1 MPVRREKSVAVQ
13 VWVGE
18 KPDNPNERKAIIGL
32 ANGLDRLEGL
42 YLMLANFSVGGR
54 SIDLVILKRDAIFI
68 LELKHCDGKVYGGV
82 NGTWRVVS
90 KNGSVKQLNPGRKNP
105 YNQVISYFYNFT
117 NFLNEHKNTILS
129 QQKASDVDFRSA
141 KRVIVIVPTLEP
153 GSEIDLDW
161 KVQAKGL
168 DELPTYLVT
177 EQSNGIELSDEELQ
191 RIPDMLHCQPW
202 QEVNDLIA
210 GVMPA
215 WTDTPSE
222 AAVPVPVP
230 PAPATAARTTEPLQ
244 LPEPHLSPWRQ
255 RTKSAQRW
263 IGQVLAAFALV
274 SIGILLGVMG
284 LPRFDGE
291 TTTQSPSPLPTIPPI
306 PSAGLGVDV
315 NNGIASVN
323 QAVAKRWNAEQ
334 RTWETVAADDATTDV
349 VITLETVNFNNG
361 EIVITWTLEN
371 RRNSTVRMPL
381 VSQNIGVTDS
391 TRMPYRIDAEL
402 SDPPG
407 TLEVAPGQTGRA
419 TAVIP
424 QTIGANAITVRITL
438 ERQPFDALWIVN
450 VAQPAT
456 TN

>member
-1 MPVRREKSVAVQ
+1 VAVQ

-18 KPDNPNERKAIIGL
+18 KPDNPNERKAIIAL

-117 NFLNEHKNTILS
+117 NFLNEHKTAILS
-129 QQKASDVDFRSA
+129 PQKASDVDFRSA

-177 EQSNGIELSDEELQ
+177 EQSNGLELSDEELQ
-191 RIPDMLHCQPW
+191 RIPQMLHCQPW

-215 WTDTPSE
+215 WTDTPTE
-222 AAVPVPVP
+222 AVA
-230 PAPATAARTTEPLQ
+230 PAPPPTESRTAAPTTSPLE
-244 LPEPHLSPWRQ
+244 LPEMPAPRWRQ
-255 RTKSAQRW
+255 RTRSAQRW
-263 IGQVLAAFALV
+263 LGQVLAAFALV
-274 SIGILLGVMG
+274 SIGVLVGVMG
-284 LPRFDGE
+284 LPRFDRE
-291 TTTQSPSPLPTIPPI
+291 TAVPLPSPPPTLPI
-306 PSAGLGVDV
+306 PSAGLGVDA
-315 NNGIASVN
+315 NNGVTTVN
-323 QAVAKRWNAEQ
+323 QAVAKRWNADQ
-334 RTWETVAADDATTDV
+334 RVWELVASDDAAADV

-361 EIVITWTLEN
+361 EIVITWSVEN
-371 RRNSTVRMPL
+371 RRDSTVRVPL
-381 VSQNIGVTDS
+381 VSQNIRVTDS
-391 TRMPYRIDAEL
+391 ARMPYKVDGEL

-407 TLEVAPGQTGRA
+407 TLEVASGQTGRA
-419 TAVIP
+419 SVVIP
-424 QTIGANAITVRITL
+424 QTVGANAITMRIQLT
-438 ERQPFDALWIVN
+438 RQPFDASWFVN
-450 VAQPAT
+450 VAQPT
-456 TN
+456 PRVN